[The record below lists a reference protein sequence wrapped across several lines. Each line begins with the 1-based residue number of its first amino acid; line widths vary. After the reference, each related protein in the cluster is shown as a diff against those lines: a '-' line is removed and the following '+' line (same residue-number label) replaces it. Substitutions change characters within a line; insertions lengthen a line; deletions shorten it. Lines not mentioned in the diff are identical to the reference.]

1 MAQGRRPAMSEAE
14 ADVLRVLW
22 EHGPGTVRQI
32 QDLLVGRQ
40 RQWSRS
46 TVITLLQ
53 RLEKKQY
60 VASDQGGFAFV
71 FRAAASKEDVLQE
84 RLEEVAEELDQGEPA
99 PLVLAFA
106 ERHRFTAE
114 EVAQFRKMIEQLE
127 QQTRRRKPRADA

>member
-1 MAQGRRPAMSEAE
+1 MAKGRRLAMSEAE

-22 EHGPGTVRQI
+22 EHGPGTVREI
-32 QDLLVGRQ
+32 QDLLAGRP
-40 RQWSRS
+40 RKWSRS

-71 FRAAASKEDVLQE
+71 FRAIASKEDVLQE
-84 RLEEVAEELDQGEPA
+84 RLQEVAEELYQGEPA

-114 EVAQFRKMIEQLE
+114 EVAQFRTMIEQIE
-127 QQTRRRKPRADA
+127 RQTKRRKSKG

>member
-1 MAQGRRPAMSEAE
+1 MAKQRRPAMSEAE

-32 QDLLVGRQ
+32 QELLAARQ
-40 RQWSRS
+40 RKWSRS

-71 FRAAASKEDVLQE
+71 FRGIVSRDDVLQE
-84 RLEEVAEELDQGEPA
+84 RLQEVAEELYQGEPA

-114 EVAQFRKMIEQLE
+114 EVAQFRQMIEQIE
-127 QQTRRRKPRADA
+127 QKRRRKPKS